1 MLGLIGKTIS
11 HYTILEQI
19 GQGGMSSVF
28 SAVDLRDQRVVA
40 VKVLSP
46 YIAHEARFKARFDR
60 EIKLLVRL
68 QHPNIMPI
76 LDYGEADGLAFIIM
90 PYIGTGTLGDRLLKG
105 PLDPTV
111 GSRVV
116 QQLASALAT
125 AHAAGVVHRD
135 VKPSNVLVDPMGN
148 ALLSDFSF
156 AHQTD
161 ASQNLTGSA
170 LIGTPAYMSPEQCR
184 GEPIDARSDQYALT
198 VVLYQIATGRL
209 PFEADT
215 PMATA
220 LKHVN
225 EPLPR
230 PRLVNPSIPEEVE
243 LVLVRGLA
251 KDPALRYASIL
262 ELNDAFQGALRSAL
276 VPARRTKTRDV
287 DRTTAI
293 YNKYQNVK
301 PLPRRRWLE
310 RSALAAAL
318 LALLAC
324 PAAAA
329 ATAMFYPDLL
339 NGGASAAP
347 VALDV
352 QGTVDVLLTLNAP
365 AAGTEIP
372 PGAMET
378 AVYAAVV
385 QTLTANGTPV
395 NEPAVA
401 AIVLDGDSAGTP
413 TSLGFG
419 LVFPTS
425 PSAATRTPA
434 PGESPLPPTAAPSPT
449 RTPTFGPSPTFG
461 STLVILLTDVGPS
474 PTTAIAASATS
485 PGPTPTTAL
494 PGTASPALPTATR
507 TATPGPPTATRTPV
521 PPTAGATN
529 TSVPPTSTSPPPAPT
544 QTSKPVNPNACSD
557 DPGHPNYC
565 TPTPSS

>member
-1 MLGLIGKTIS
+1 VLGLIGKTIS
-11 HYTILEQI
+11 YYTILEQI

-105 PLDPTV
+105 PLDPAV
-111 GSRVV
+111 GSRIV
-116 QQLASALAT
+116 QQLASALAA

-156 AHQTD
+156 AHQAD

-184 GEPIDARSDQYALT
+184 GEPIDARSDQYALA

-251 KDPALRYASIL
+251 KDPALRYGSVL
-262 ELNDAFQGALRSAL
+262 ELDDAFQEALRLAL
-276 VPARRTKTRDV
+276 DPARRIKTRDV
-287 DRTTAI
+287 SRSTAM
-293 YNKYQNVK
+293 YDKYQNVK
-301 PLPRRRWLE
+301 PPPRRPWVGRT
-310 RSALAAAL
+310 AVAAAL

-329 ATAMFYPDLL
+329 AMAAFYPGLL
-339 NGGASAAP
+339 SGGVAAAP
-347 VALDV
+347 AALDV

-365 AAGTEIP
+365 P
-372 PGAMET
+372 PGTQLAPGVMQT
-378 AVYAAVV
+378 AIYLAVV
-385 QTLTANGTPV
+385 QTLSANGTPLM
-395 NEPAVA
+395 EPGLEVVA
-401 AIVLDGDSAGTP
+401 LGAGSEGTAAP
-413 TSLGFG
+413 LPFTLI
-419 LVFPTS
+419 FPTS
-425 PSAATRTPA
+425 PPAATLTLA
-434 PGESPLPPTAAPSPT
+434 LGESPSPPTVTPSPT
-449 RTPTFGPSPTFG
+449 RTATFGPSPTFG
-461 STLVILLTDVGPS
+461 PTSGSTLVILQTDVGSS
-474 PTTAIAASATS
+474 PTAATASQPAPTATAAVTQTSAPSATS
-485 PGPTPTTAL
+485 APTSAPT
-494 PGTASPALPTATR
+494 S
-507 TATPGPPTATRTPV
+507 TPV
-521 PPTAGATN
+521 PPTSTNPPPPTN
-529 TSVPPTSTSPPPAPT
+529 TSAPEPTKTP
-544 QTSKPVNPNACSD
+544 KPVNPNACNSN
-557 DPGHPNYC
+557 PGHPNYC
-565 TPTPSS
+565 TPSP

>member
-76 LDYGEADGLAFIIM
+76 LDYGEAEGLAFIIM

-105 PLDPTV
+105 PLDPSV
-111 GSRVV
+111 GSRIV
-116 QQLASALAT
+116 QQLASALAA

-135 VKPSNVLVDPMGN
+135 VKPSNVMVDPMGN

-262 ELNDAFQGALRSAL
+262 ELNDAFQEALRSAL
-276 VPARRTKTRDV
+276 DPARAHQD
-287 DRTTAI
+287 
-293 YNKYQNVK
+293 
-301 PLPRRRWLE
+301 PRRRPHDGHLQQVSE
-310 RSALAAAL
+310 RQ
-318 LALLAC
+318 
-324 PAAAA
+324 AAAA
-329 ATAMFYPDLL
+329 PALARAVGVGRGALGIARLSGRGRRHGDVLSGSAQWWSFCGA
-339 NGGASAAP
+339 GGARCAGNGRC
-347 VALDV
+347 VADP
-352 QGTVDVLLTLNAP
+352 QC
-365 AAGTEIP
+365 AG
-372 PGAMET
+372 
-378 AVYAAVV
+378 
-385 QTLTANGTPV
+385 
-395 NEPAVA
+395 
-401 AIVLDGDSAGTP
+401 S
-413 TSLGFG
+413 
-419 LVFPTS
+419 
-425 PSAATRTPA
+425 RH
-434 PGESPLPPTAAPSPT
+434 
-449 RTPTFGPSPTFG
+449 R
-461 STLVILLTDVGPS
+461 
-474 PTTAIAASATS
+474 
-485 PGPTPTTAL
+485 
-494 PGTASPALPTATR
+494 SPAGGDANRRLCGG
-507 TATPGPPTATRTPV
+507 GPDADGQRYV
-521 PPTAGATN
+521 RE
-529 TSVPPTSTSPPPAPT
+529 
-544 QTSKPVNPNACSD
+544 
-557 DPGHPNYC
+557 
-565 TPTPSS
+565 